1 MSPRM
6 DEPKRYFTLEQAN
19 AAVAAIR
26 PILREMLEIRQRII
40 DLQPEVWPV
49 IEKAVGNGGSQAAS
63 QATREFE
70 RINSLAHEI
79 QAIGGVIKDLNS
91 GLVDFPAMRE
101 GREVYLCWK
110 YGEQQIEYWHEVDSG
125 FSSRQPWS

>member
-1 MSPRM
+1 M

-19 AAVAAIR
+19 AAVEVIR
-26 PILREMLEIRQRII
+26 PVMREMLEIRQRII

-49 IEKAVGNGGSQAAS
+49 IEKAVGNGGSQAVS

-79 QAIGGVIKDLNS
+79 QAVGGVIKDLNN
-91 GLVDFPAMRE
+91 GLVDFPALRD

-110 YGEQQIEYWHEVDSG
+110 YGEQKIEYWHEIDSG
-125 FSSRQPWS
+125 FSSRQLWS

>member
-1 MSPRM
+1 MA
-6 DEPKRYFTLEQAN
+6 EAKRYFTLEQAN
-19 AAVAAIR
+19 TAVVLIR

-49 IEKAVGNGGSQAAS
+49 IEKAIGNGGNQAAS

-70 RINSLAHEI
+70 RINDLAHEI
-79 QAIGGVIKDLNS
+79 QALGGIIKDLNN
-91 GLVDFPAMRE
+91 GLVDFPALRE

-110 YGEQQIEYWHEVDSG
+110 YDEHSVAFWHEIEAG
-125 FSSRQPWS
+125 FAGRQPWE

>member
-1 MSPRM
+1 MN
-6 DEPKRYFTLEQAN
+6 EPKRYFTLEQAN
-19 AAVAAIR
+19 AAVVAIR
-26 PILREMLEIRQRII
+26 PILREMLDIRQRII

-49 IEKAVGNGGSQAAS
+49 IEKALGNGGSQAAS

-79 QAIGGVIKDLNS
+79 QAIGGVIKDLNN
-91 GLVDFPAMRE
+91 GLVDFPTMRE

-125 FSSRQPWS
+125 YASRQPWS

>member
-1 MSPRM
+1 M

-19 AAVAAIR
+19 AAVVAIR
-26 PILREMLEIRQRII
+26 PILREMLDIRQRII

-49 IEKAVGNGGSQAAS
+49 IEKALGNGGSQAAS

-79 QAIGGVIKDLNS
+79 QAIGGVIKDLNN
-91 GLVDFPAMRE
+91 GLVDFPTMRE

-125 FSSRQPWS
+125 YASRQPWS

>member
-1 MSPRM
+1 MA
-6 DEPKRYFTLEQAN
+6 EPKRYFTLEQAN
-19 AAVAAIR
+19 AVVAVIR
-26 PILREMLEIRQRII
+26 PVMREMLEIRQRII

-70 RINSLAHEI
+70 RLNQLAHEI
-79 QAIGGVIKDLNS
+79 QALDGVIKDLNN
-91 GLVDFPAMRE
+91 GLVDFPALRD

-110 YGEQQIEYWHEVDSG
+110 YGEPKIEFWHEIDSG
-125 FSSRQPWS
+125 FSSRQPWM